1 MRPVRELPSPYNL
14 VAKTFVVVIAFEA
27 YMFPEANRVVR
38 PGSPDRVTVSR
49 FDVDATFKVVTL
61 KNGIV
66 SVS

>member
-1 MRPVRELPSPYNL
+1 M
-14 VAKTFVVVIAFEA
+14 VAKTLVVVTAFDA

-49 FDVDATFKVVTL
+49 FDVDATFRVVTL

-66 SVS
+66 NVS

>member
-1 MRPVRELPSPYNL
+1 M
-14 VAKTFVVVIAFEA
+14 VVIAFEA